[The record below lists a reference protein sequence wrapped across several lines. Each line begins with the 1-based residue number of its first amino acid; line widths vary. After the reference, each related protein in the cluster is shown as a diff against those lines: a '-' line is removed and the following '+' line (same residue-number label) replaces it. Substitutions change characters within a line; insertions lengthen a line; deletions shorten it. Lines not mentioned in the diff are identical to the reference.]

1 VERPD
6 PTLVELALYRGMTK
20 WLKRAARDPFGVAP
34 ILDYLWRCSIEAMN
48 LSVLYHGRDL
58 EREAVTAELV
68 LRE

>member
-1 VERPD
+1 MDRSFLSDLCFQLWRV
-6 PTLVELALYRGMTK
+6 Y
-20 WLKRAARDPFGVAP
+20 AP